1 MKKILTTVICSL
13 VGINTMLMADQARPR
28 LVVGIVVDQLR
39 TDYIEYLRRH
49 FGERGFNL
57 LMKQGAYLRD
67 VDFPATGI
75 DAVAATAIAM
85 TGAILPATESQVLK
99 PTTARHGRPIRHF
112 STPRLQGQALWPIR
126 RRISCFPR

>member
-1 MKKILTTVICSL
+1 MMKILTTVICSL

-75 DAVAATAIAM
+75 DA
-85 TGAILPATESQVLK
+85 
-99 PTTARHGRPIRHF
+99 
-112 STPRLQGQALWPIR
+112 IR

>member
-1 MKKILTTVICSL
+1 M
-13 VGINTMLMADQARPR
+13 
-28 LVVGIVVDQLR
+28 VGIVVDQLR

-75 DAVAATAIAM
+75 DAVAATAIAV
-85 TGAILPATESQVLK
+85 TGADPC
-99 PTTARHGRPIRHF
+99 
-112 STPRLQGQALWPIR
+112 LQR
-126 RRISCFPR
+126 NHRF